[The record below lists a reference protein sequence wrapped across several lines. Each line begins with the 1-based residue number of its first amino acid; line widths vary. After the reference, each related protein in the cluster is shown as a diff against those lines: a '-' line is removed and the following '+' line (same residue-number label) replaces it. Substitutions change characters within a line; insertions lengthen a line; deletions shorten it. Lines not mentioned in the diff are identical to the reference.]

1 MISVLFWTMLG
12 FWLGAIPFSVWIGR
26 LFLQTDI
33 RRHGDGNPGATNAWR
48 AAGWRVGIPTL
59 LLDYLKGAVP
69 VGLAHFG
76 AGVSGWGL
84 VVVALAPVLG
94 HAYSPLLRG
103 RGGKALASTFGI
115 WTGLTLAEGSLVL
128 GLLLG
133 LFIILQTNDG
143 WAVIL
148 GFLFFLGYL
157 GLRQADGFILAVG
170 TANALLVAWKYRLYL
185 QSPPRLRPRLLTVL
199 RRTIE

>member
-1 MISVLFWTMLG
+1 MAVLFWTMLG
-12 FWLGAIPFSVWIGR
+12 FWLGAIPFSVWVGW
-26 LFLQTDI
+26 LWLQTDI
-33 RRHGDGNPGATNAWR
+33 RRQGDGNPGATNVWR
-48 AAGWRVGIPTL
+48 AGGWQVGIPVL

-84 VVVALAPVLG
+84 VVVALAPVVG
-94 HAYSPLLRG
+94 HAYSPLLHW

-115 WTGLTLAEGSLVL
+115 WTGLTLAEGPLVL

-133 LFIILQTNDG
+133 LFITLQTNDG
-143 WAVIL
+143 WTIFL

-157 GLRQADGFILAVG
+157 VLRQADGFIVVVG
-170 TANALLVAWKYRLYL
+170 TANALLVSWKYRHYL
-185 QSPPRLRPRLLTVL
+185 QSTPRLRPRLLAVL